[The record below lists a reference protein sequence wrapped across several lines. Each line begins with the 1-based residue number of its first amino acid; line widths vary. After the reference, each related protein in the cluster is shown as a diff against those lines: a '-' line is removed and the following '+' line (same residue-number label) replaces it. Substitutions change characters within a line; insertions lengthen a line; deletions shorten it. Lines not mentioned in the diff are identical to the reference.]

1 MSEPLMPLVM
11 FRPAFAPVGAAGR
24 KRAHIWPFSIAE
36 NGGNSARNFAEI
48 QQIANAEFLHPYMGL
63 FWSGATA
70 FFSKSVVP
78 LTRLLKNGNS
88 FQGLLNFRK
97 FPLAGKMRI
106 FSIFPPAGNPGVW
119 TAKRRRYHHD
129 TAAALY
135 PVCFFLRGPLGLEV
149 GLRLTPFR
157 K

>member
-11 FRPAFAPVGAAGR
+11 FRPAFAAVGAAGR
-24 KRAHIWPFSIAE
+24 KCAHIWPFSFAE
-36 NGGNSARNFAEI
+36 NGVNLAQNFAEF
-48 QQIANAEFLHPYMGL
+48 QQIAEAEFLCPYMGL
-63 FWSGATA
+63 FWSEATA
-70 FFSKSVVP
+70 FFSKCFRLV
-78 LTRLLKNGNS
+78 TRLLKNGNS
-88 FQGLLNFRK
+88 FQGLLNFSK
-97 FPLAGKMRI
+97 FPLDGKMRI
-106 FSIFPPAGNPGVW
+106 FSIFLPLEIRGGW

-129 TAAALY
+129 TAAVLY